1 MCEKC
6 APYDDKIARYQR
18 LSFQIND
25 RQTLDGIAIL
35 IERATG
41 AKAVFHPPA
50 PKE

>member
-6 APYDDKIARYQR
+6 VQYDDKIARYRR
-18 LSFQIND
+18 LLLGIND

-35 IERATG
+35 IAQATE
-41 AKAVFHPPA
+41 AKAANHPPA